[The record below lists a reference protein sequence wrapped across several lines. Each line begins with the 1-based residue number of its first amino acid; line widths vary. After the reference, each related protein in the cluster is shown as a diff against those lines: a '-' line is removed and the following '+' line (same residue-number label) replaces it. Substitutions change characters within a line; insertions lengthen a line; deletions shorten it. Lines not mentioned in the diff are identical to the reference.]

1 MSANA
6 RVPQNIA
13 LTMTSQHVV
22 GPPPRAADVEELTW
36 QLLDEQIDEPNV
48 RVLER
53 ELLSNSSARR
63 KYVDCVQLHVAL
75 GCYFREKWNA
85 EHPDQAQ
92 PLVKLPFEK

>member
-13 LTMTSQHVV
+13 LTMASQPIV
-22 GPPPRAADVEELTW
+22 GPPPRAVDVEELTW

-53 ELLSNSSARR
+53 ELLTNSAARK

-75 GCYFREKWNA
+75 DFYFREKWNA
-85 EHPDQAQ
+85 EHPDQAK
-92 PLVKLPFEK
+92 PLVKLPLE